1 MEFHDSATSQLAESQ
16 NFRQASLPHPDCS
29 PCRAGLD
36 DSEVFHGEPE
46 PEAAPAGKALSCPWG
61 ADPVHFP

>member
-1 MEFHDSATSQLAESQ
+1 MEFHYVATSQLTESQ
-16 NFRQASLPHPDCS
+16 NSRRAGLPHPDCS
-29 PCRAGLD
+29 PRRAGPD

-46 PEAAPAGKALSCPWG
+46 PEAAPAGKALSCPGG